1 MYINKIDENKELVD
15 NFKMAKLDL
24 DAAYNNYQFASN
36 DATIDYYIYQIKACQ
51 ARFDAIL
58 KKLKQQKDIVKNITS
73 EAS

>member
-1 MYINKIDENKELVD
+1 MYINKIDENQELVN
-15 NFKMAKLDL
+15 NFNMAKLDL

-36 DATIDYYIYQIKACQ
+36 DASIDYYIYQIKACQ

-58 KKLKQQKDIVKNITS
+58 KKLKQQKEIVKNITS